1 MPATTEDKT
10 PDPANRTQDGLIV
23 APLRQLPSGSSVSIS
38 LAQTPPEPA
47 KIRAGPDRII
57 KGYFRDKLE
66 DAERLLG
73 YAAEAGIEVDATT
86 RNDVLK
92 ARFESDGAMGEQA
105 TANLLSA
112 LTTLAVKMRPVTAE
126 SLKARL
132 GQKPARD
139 VTRFYV
145 RFAIFLMVIIV
156 PYSIVAFV
164 SSGLSEKIGQ
174 DIDTA
179 NALAVKLTDEL
190 EPPDPKFDGAETRGL
205 VKALPSGL
213 SEKDVIKDLQ
223 QFTIAMRSIDSRAK
237 ALSFATLS
245 HVDDR
250 LTDDRKHP
258 DTMRTN
264 LELPTILRDLPAV
277 ARAKIKTY
285 QDIRF
290 FAQNTR
296 ETVALTTAAIANHLL
311 PMLYALL
318 GACAFLA
325 RSLEE
330 QMRTRPLAVADRHTV
345 HFLIAGIGGF
355 IVGLFTSFS
364 VTQGVALSPLALA
377 FLVGYSVDTFFSFLE
392 SFLQI
397 FTKGRSSS
405 TPQPGP
411 GAKSNDDPG

>member
-1 MPATTEDKT
+1 MPDPTEDKS
-10 PDPANRTQDGLIV
+10 PDPTKPADETLVV
-23 APLRQLPSGSSVSIS
+23 APLRKLPGGSSVSIS
-38 LAQTPPEPA
+38 VAQTPPALA
-47 KIRAGPDRII
+47 KSRAEPDRVI
-57 KGYFRDKLE
+57 KGYFSDKLE

-73 YAAEAGIEVDATT
+73 YAAEAGIDVDANT
-86 RNDVLK
+86 RNDVLR
-92 ARFESDGAMGEQA
+92 ARFENNGGMGEETA
-105 TANLLSA
+105 ANLLSA

-126 SLKARL
+126 KLKVRAD
-132 GQKPARD
+132 QNPARD
-139 VTRFYV
+139 ATRFYV
-145 RFAIFLMVIIV
+145 RFAVFLMAIIV
-156 PYSIVAFV
+156 PYSIIAFV
-164 SSGLSEKIGQ
+164 SSGLSEKTGQ

-190 EPPDPKFDGAETRGL
+190 EPPDPKFDGAGTRGL

-237 ALSFATLS
+237 ALAFAS
-245 HVDDR
+245 IFHADDR
-250 LTDDRKHP
+250 LADDRKHS
-258 DTMRTN
+258 DVMRTN
-264 LELPTILRDLPAV
+264 LELPTVLMDLPAV
-277 ARAKIKTY
+277 ERDKIRIY

-296 ETVALTTAAIANHLL
+296 EMVGLTTAAIANHVL

-318 GACAFLA
+318 GACAYLS
-325 RSLEE
+325 RKLEA
-330 QMRTRPLAVADRHTV
+330 QMNSRPFGVVERHGV

-355 IVGLFTSFS
+355 IVGLFTNFS

-397 FTKGRSSS
+397 FKGRNDS
-405 TPQPGP
+405 TAQTGS
-411 GAKSNDDPG
+411 GAKS